1 MLHRPELSNSD
12 SAAWAI
18 RSQLWL
24 ERNAVVPAR
33 LATRQHNMK
42 PLILCGHG
50 ASLRVENGALVIRDG
65 FTHYPQARAEHRLF
79 PGDRANPSRI
89 VVLDGSGSLTFAV
102 LSWLFDQGIA
112 LIRIRW
118 TGDVEVIAGGRGY
131 SGDLAKVDW
140 QRRTKADDAARLS
153 FASDLIRRKLAGSLE
168 TLAAYVL
175 PSKRRDVAERVHCEG
190 IEKLSGS
197 AFTVVNDIRG
207 LEGMCARQYF
217 RAWEGMTLRWTGK
230 RAVPP
235 QWQEYSSRS
244 SFALD
249 GMKPCNRAASHPI
262 NAMLNYGY
270 AVKLAKLQVEAI
282 TEGYDP
288 TIGIFHHGKKG
299 NVAYAFDLIEPERP
313 KVDAAVLKF
322 IGENTFAVADFMLNR
337 DGICRLS
344 PQLARAVVALI
355 EP

>member
-1 MLHRPELSNSD
+1 MLHRPELNNSE
-12 SAAWAI
+12 SADWAI

-24 ERNAVVPAR
+24 ERYAVPPAP
-33 LATRQHNMK
+33 LATRQHNTQ

-50 ASLRVENGALVIRDG
+50 ASLRVANGALVIRDG
-65 FTHYPQARAEHRLF
+65 FTHYPQVRTEHRLF

-131 SGDLAKVDW
+131 AGELAKVDW
-140 QRRTKADDAARLS
+140 QRKTKADETARLS
-153 FASDLIRRKLAGSLE
+153 FANDLISRKLAGSLE
-168 TLAAYVL
+168 TLATYVP
-175 PSKRRDVAERVHCEG
+175 PSKRRDVAERVHRVG
-190 IEKLSGS
+190 IEKLQRGTF
-197 AFTVVNDIRG
+197 AAVNDIRG
-207 LEGMCARQYF
+207 LEGQCAAQYF
-217 RAWEGMTLRWTGK
+217 RSWEGLALRWTGK

-235 QWQEYSSRS
+235 QWQDYRSRS
-244 SFALD
+244 SFALN

-270 AVKLAKLQVEAI
+270 AVRMAKLQVEMIA
-282 TEGYDP
+282 EGYDP

-299 NVAYAFDLIEPERP
+299 NAAYAFDLIEPERP
-313 KVDAAVLKF
+313 KVDATVLKF
-322 IGENTFAVADFMLNR
+322 IDENTFAVGDFTLNR

-344 PQLARAVVALI
+344 PQLARTVAALI
-355 EP
+355 SV